1 MGVSLNGGTPKTHQ
15 NTPKWSFFSRKTH
28 GCWVPPFKETPIC
41 LSPNSIQ
48 SAGHVDVC
56 WRWYE
61 WNMAH
66 GMPCYHRKPSFA
78 LYSFFLDIGSIE
90 YNEVA
95 FCLKPSSKSG
105 LVKRSF
111 IHSFVHKLCFF
122 KPSLFPPF
130 CRGQAFSR
138 FEPGVPRPSRS
149 VCPTFPP
156 ADRGGVW
163 RLPFWICLTLRI
175 LGPSKLA
182 SFWDPRPLLLYRLK
196 KPFQD
201 P

>member
-1 MGVSLNGGTPKTHQ
+1 MFVTKFNSKCRTCWCMLTLIRMKHGAWHAMLSSKTKFC
-15 NTPKWSFFSRKTH
+15 T
-28 GCWVPPFKETPIC
+28 
-41 LSPNSIQ
+41 IQ
-48 SAGHVDVC
+48 
-56 WRWYE
+56 
-61 WNMAH
+61 
-66 GMPCYHRKPSFA
+66 
-78 LYSFFLDIGSIE
+78 FFLDIGSIE